1 MKIFMRTL
9 LGLLLIAIVCIS
21 CRENELFGDGEGALS
36 LNISV
41 ESGLHSV
48 SVDTRATLTD
58 EELLQKCKVYIRN
71 SEGLVRKYA
80 TIEEMPNQI
89 QLVPNVYKAEVT
101 AGDSVAASFTDSY
114 FKGSKEFTIV
124 AGKSIAE
131 SVVCGIRN
139 TVVQLN
145 LSDELNAAFSS
156 YTILI
161 SNRMG
166 KLEYTSE
173 NIGQQGY
180 FMLLDDENQL
190 RWSFTGE
197 VKGSKDKVIK
207 SGVISLVKKATKYD
221 LTFENPSP
229 EVGGGMISVKVIE
242 TALTSDVNIELL
254 ARPLIKVI
262 ENANIYDLDNP
273 IYRVQ
278 YDKNTPIVVRVA
290 ASAPFTELQISSADF
305 DRLGIKKFSSFDL
318 MGLTTTQIRELD
330 ALGFFIEF
338 NADTTKVQFTF
349 KENLR
354 EAMTASVDA
363 DKNTYKFDIAVKDR
377 NGKTRSKTLTVIA
390 TDALVATEDIPS
402 QDKIWA
408 TRATLYGSVVAETNN
423 ISFKYR
429 VQGNDGAA
437 WISTGSA
444 ILNGKIFTSS
454 VTGLQPGTT
463 YEYLAVANETVLAKE
478 IKTFTTEFAVQL
490 PNSGFEEWSGSS
502 PLYIYKSGSEMFWD
516 SGNTGS
522 ATMNKNVTTNDGSV
536 KHSGNYSAKLKSQF
550 VGLFGIGAFAAGN
563 IFVGRF
569 IEIDGTDGILRF
581 GRPFTSRPSA
591 IKLYY
596 KYISGVVDNASY
608 GLSQGDKDIGI
619 FYVAL
624 GDWPH
629 STYSSNKAYESDI
642 PVLVKTKAEY
652 RQLFD
657 PKSSNVIGY
666 GEYQMTES
674 TEGEDMIELVIP
686 IKYRS
691 TRKPTDIVVVGSAS
705 KYGDYFTGS
714 TGSTLWLD
722 DLELIYSDEI
732 EFE

>member
-1 MKIFMRTL
+1 MKIFIRIL
-9 LGLLLIAIVCIS
+9 LGLLLTAIVCIS

-36 LNISV
+36 LNISM
-41 ESGLHSV
+41 ESGLPSV
-48 SVDTRATLTD
+48 PVDTRATLTD
-58 EELLQKCKVYIRN
+58 EELLQKCKIYIRN

-89 QLVPNVYKAEVT
+89 QLIPDVYKAEVT

-124 AGKSIAE
+124 AGKAITE

-139 TVVQLN
+139 TVVNLN

-166 KLEYTSE
+166 KLEYTPE

-207 SGVISLVKKATKYD
+207 SGVINLIKKATKYD

-229 EVGGGMISVKVIE
+229 EVGGSMISVKVIE
-242 TALTSDVNIELL
+242 TALTSDVNVELL

-278 YDKNTPIVVRVA
+278 YDKNTPIVVRMA
-290 ASAPFTELQISSADF
+290 ASVPFTELQISSIDF

-318 MGLTTTQIRELD
+318 MGLTATQIRELD

-354 EAMTASVDA
+354 EAMTASIDS

-408 TRATLYGSVVAETNN
+408 TQATLYGSLVAETNN
-423 ISFKYR
+423 INFKYR
-429 VQGNDGAA
+429 VQGSDGDA
-437 WISTGSA
+437 WVSTGSA
-444 ILNGKIFTSS
+444 ILNGKIFTCS

-463 YEYLAVANETVLAKE
+463 YEYLAVANGTVLAKE
-478 IKTFTTEFAVQL
+478 IKTFTTENAAQL
-490 PNSGFEEWSGSS
+490 ENSSFEDWHQNGKY
-502 PLYIYKSGSEMFWD
+502 LYIYKNGGNMFWD

-522 ATMNKNVTTNDGSV
+522 ATMNKSVTTNDSGI
-536 KHSGNYSAKLKSQF
+536 KHSGRYSAKLQSQF
-550 VGLFGIGAFAAGN
+550 VGIVGIGAFAAGN
-563 IFVGRF
+563 IFVGKF
-569 IEIDGTDGILRF
+569 LEIDGTDGILRF
-581 GRPFTSRPSA
+581 GRPFVSRPSKM
-591 IKLYY
+591 KLYY
-596 KYISGVVDNASY
+596 KYISGSIDYSDHADAPKGSK
-608 GLSQGDKDIGI
+608 DKGI
-619 FYVAL
+619 IYVAL
-624 GDWPH
+624 GDWQH
-629 STYSSNKAYESDI
+629 TTYNGEDV
-642 PVLVKTKAEY
+642 PVLVQTKKRPAG
-652 RQLFD
+652 LFD

-722 DLELIYSDEI
+722 DVELIYDDNI
-732 EFE
+732 EFEK

>member
-1 MKIFMRTL
+1 MGRLMRFFLETL
-9 LGLLLIAIVCIS
+9 SIGLICVSCHESELI
-21 CRENELFGDGEGALS
+21 GDGEGVLS

-41 ESGLHSV
+41 QSGLPSV
-48 SVDTRATLTD
+48 NVSTRASLTD

-71 SEGLVRKYA
+71 SEGLVRKYV

-114 FKGSKEFTIV
+114 FKGVKEFTITS
-124 AGKSIAE
+124 GKTVSE

-139 TVVQLN
+139 TVVALN
-145 LSDELNAAFSS
+145 LSDELRAAFSS
-156 YTILI
+156 YTITV

-166 KLEYTSE
+166 KLEYTAE
-173 NIGQQGY
+173 NIDWLGY

-190 RWSFTGE
+190 KWNFTGI
-197 VKGSKDKVIK
+197 VKGTEDKVLK
-207 SGVISLVKKATKYD
+207 SGTINLVKKATKYD

-229 EVGGGMISVKVIE
+229 EVGGGMVSVSVIE
-242 TALTSDVNIELL
+242 TALVSDLNIELL

-273 IYRVQ
+273 VYRVHH
-278 YDKNTPIVVRVA
+278 DKSTPIVVRMA
-290 ASAPFTELQISSADF
+290 ASVPFTELQVSSSDF
-305 DRLGIKKFSSFDL
+305 SRLKIDKFSSFDL
-318 MGLTTTQIRELD
+318 MGLTATQIRELD
-330 ALGFFIEF
+330 ALGFMIEF

-354 EAMTASVDA
+354 EIMTASIEPGE
-363 DKNTYKFDIAVKDR
+363 NMYRFDIAVKDR
-377 NGKTRSKTLTVIA
+377 NEKTRSKTLTVIA

-402 QDKIWA
+402 QEEIWS
-408 TRATLYGSVVAETNN
+408 TKATLYGSLVAETNN
-423 ISFKYR
+423 IFFKYR
-429 VQGNDGAA
+429 VQGSGDDA
-437 WISTGSA
+437 WINSQPAT
-444 ILNGKIFTSS
+444 LNGRTFTCPI
-454 VTGLQPGTT
+454 TGLKPGTT
-463 YEYLAVANETVLAKE
+463 YEYQAVANEAVLAKE
-478 IKTFTTEFAVQL
+478 IKTFTTESPEQL
-490 PNSGFEEWSGSS
+490 PNSSFENWHQNGKV
-502 PLYIYKSGSEMFWD
+502 LYIYKQGGEMFWD

-522 ATMNKNVTTNDGSV
+522 STLSKNVTSNDSSI
-536 KHSGNYSAKLKSQF
+536 KHSGQYSAKLQSQF
-550 VGLFGIGAFAAGN
+550 VGVIGIGAFAAGN
-563 IFVGRF
+563 IYAGKFLS
-569 IEIDGTDGILRF
+569 IDGTDGILRF

-596 KYISGVVDNASY
+596 KYVAGTVDYATY
-608 GLSQGDKDIGI
+608 GLSKGDKDIGI

-629 STYSSNKAYESDI
+629 QTAEGESDI
-642 PVLVKTKAEY
+642 PVLIKTKAEY

-657 PKSSNVIGY
+657 SKSSNVIGY

-674 TEGEDMIELVIP
+674 SEGEGMIELIIP

-691 TRKPTDIVVVGSAS
+691 ARKPTDIVVVGSAS

-714 TGSTLWLD
+714 TGSILWLD
-722 DLELIYSDEI
+722 DVELIYEDV